1 MGAAAT
7 LATGKLDLKS
17 KSINYE
23 LLVSHMKIYGSFVLG
38 KVTQPIMLLSKGLPA
53 PGHQN
58 TPCCPFPPVP
68 PQASDTARL
77 LQLTALDLSRNKLCS
92 LPPELSL
99 MTSLTELNCNDN
111 WLKDLPMEMRS
122 LTKLRN
128 LYMKG
133 NR

>member
-1 MGAAAT
+1 
-7 LATGKLDLKS
+7 
-17 KSINYE
+17 
-23 LLVSHMKIYGSFVLG
+23 MKIYGSFVLG
-38 KVTQPIMLLSKGLPA
+38 KVTQSILLLSTALPA
-53 PGHQN
+53 EETHPAVRFQE
-58 TPCCPFPPVP
+58 
-68 PQASDTARL
+68 ASDPASL

-122 LTKLRN
+122 LNKLRN

-133 NR
+133 NRWGAA